1 MKPWRRSV
9 AAIAVIAALL
19 LSACGEPPSEEH
31 VIDEP
36 LTLEEVVVD
45 GTEFTRITLAQSA
58 AERLGIETAS
68 VERAGGRLAVPASA
82 VFVDPD
88 GTFWVYSSPEPLV
101 FVRHEI
107 TIAREERNRAFLSAG
122 PPPGTDVVTVGVP
135 ELYGAE
141 FEIGH

>member
-19 LSACGEPPSEEH
+19 LSACGEPPSDEH

-36 LTLEEVVVD
+36 LTLEEIE
-45 GTEFTRITLAQSA
+45 GTELKRITLAASA
-58 AERLGIETAS
+58 AQRLDIQTIPVAQTGNLT
-68 VERAGGRLAVPASA
+68 VVPAAA

-88 GTFWVYSSPEPLV
+88 GTFWVYTNPEPLV

-107 TIAREERNRAFLSAG
+107 TIAREESDRAFLSAG